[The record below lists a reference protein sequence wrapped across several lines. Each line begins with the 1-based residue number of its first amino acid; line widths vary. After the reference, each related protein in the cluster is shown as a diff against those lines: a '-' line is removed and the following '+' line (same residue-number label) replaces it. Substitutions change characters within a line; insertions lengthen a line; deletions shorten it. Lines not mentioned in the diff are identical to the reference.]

1 MTPKNPK
8 KLISLSI
15 LLLMNLVL
23 FAQQEEE
30 NKILKEL
37 KKFNIKT
44 YGVINYYGFDWD
56 TDPDTRNAFDTERL
70 NTYIYYDFNENIQF
84 KTEIEFEHAGTGV
97 TMELDKLEEF
107 GEFETE
113 VEAGGAVKIDQV
125 NVLFKW
131 KPWLNFRVGR
141 VKLYMGNA
149 QKLDLPTQYF
159 TGQRS
164 SMENA
169 LIPIGWYENGIELL
183 GKFGKRQQ
191 FSYQAYLVNGLN
203 SQGFTSANWIKR
215 GYQQRF
221 ETINAEKLAV
231 AGRFDYLLPNEG
243 GYVGVSAYAG
253 DANGNR
259 HKNDLKNTKGLVTLF
274 DAHFHVV
281 KENWRINGMVMY
293 GNLQNSDKISQA
305 NRNLSN
311 ALGVKRTPVAKNAL
325 GYYVEGGY
333 DVLSLM
339 DTDFANKKLY
349 LFGRYD
355 FYDSM
360 HETTGD
366 IIDNPR
372 WERSVTTFGANYFVR
387 SGVVLKAHYAINK
400 LGLETDNTDRTFLL
414 GLAFTFK
421 TN

>member
-1 MTPKNPK
+1 MLTKPKQ
-8 KLISLSI
+8 LICLFIILFSCFISL
-15 LLLMNLVL
+15 
-23 FAQQEEE
+23 AQQEEE

-56 TDPDTRNAFDTERL
+56 TDPDARNSFDTERL

-113 VEAGGAVKIDQV
+113 VEAGGAVKIDQL

-131 KPWLNFRVGR
+131 KPWLNFRLGR

-221 ETINAEKLAV
+221 ETLNAESLAI

-243 GYVGVSAYAG
+243 GYIGVSAYAG

-281 KENWRINGMVMY
+281 KENWRMNGMVMY

-333 DVLSLM
+333 DVLSL
-339 DTDFANKKLY
+339 TNKDFSNKLY
-349 LFGRYD
+349 VFGRYD

-372 WERSVTTFGANYFVR
+372 WERSITTFGANYFVH

-400 LGLETDNTDRTFLL
+400 LGLETDNIDRTFLL